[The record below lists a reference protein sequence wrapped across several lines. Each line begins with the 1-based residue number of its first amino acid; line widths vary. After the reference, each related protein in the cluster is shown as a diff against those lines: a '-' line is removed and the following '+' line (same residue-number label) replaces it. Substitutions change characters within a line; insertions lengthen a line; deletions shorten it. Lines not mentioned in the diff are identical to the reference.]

1 MSPVYRSFLR
11 RLLFTTLVIVLA
23 GGAFF
28 VFFLPVYYQP
38 AIPFLLLFVVFF
50 TWITFTWLVKSSG
63 KGTGHFI
70 RTTMA
75 ITLLRLLVFGS
86 LAVAG
91 LLVFPKNRLTFVI
104 TLVVFYLLYTILEI
118 TEITRILQKKKPES

>member
-1 MSPVYRSFLR
+1 
-11 RLLFTTLVIVLA
+11 
-23 GGAFF
+23 
-28 VFFLPVYYQP
+28 
-38 AIPFLLLFVVFF
+38 
-50 TWITFTWLVKSSG
+50 
-63 KGTGHFI
+63 
-70 RTTMA
+70 MA